1 MTKLTFLGAAGNVT
15 GSRYLFEDK
24 STQLLVDCGLYQE
37 REFQSRN
44 WDPSPLE
51 PSKLEAVLLTHAH
64 LDHIGL
70 LPKLVRDGFKG
81 KIYATDATLEMA
93 EVMLLDS
100 ARIQEEDADAKKRR
114 HRREGRKGPYPEEPL
129 YTVEDAEACFPLFRP
144 ADYDKPVD
152 FNGVRATFLNAGH
165 VMGSAMVFLEF
176 KSGNPSGEGRSIC
189 FSGDVGR
196 PDRPL
201 EEAPLSPTVPDYLV
215 VESTYGDREH
225 PPVAEVEGRFAE
237 IINETA
243 RRGGN
248 VIIPAFALERT
259 QEILYYL
266 KRLQATGRVPKL
278 PVFVDSPMAIK
289 LTGIFS
295 RHPELWGGDI
305 EGYKKGSPFDFPG
318 LSLTSSAAES
328 RAIAGQKGSSIIIAG
343 SGMATGGRI
352 KHHLVSNIS
361 RPESTILFVGYQAR
375 GTLGRVITTGT
386 TPVRILGRQYDVKAK
401 IEQLHGMSAH
411 ADRTELLEWT
421 SHFAKPPIQ
430 VFVTHGEEDA
440 AASFAEVLR
449 QRTGWTVVMPKYGQ
463 SFEL

>member
-1 MTKLTFLGAAGNVT
+1 MPKLTFLGAAGNVT
-15 GSRYLFEDK
+15 GSRYLFEDRA
-24 STQLLVDCGLYQE
+24 TQLLVDCGLYQE

-64 LDHIGL
+64 LDHCGL
-70 LPKLVRDGFKG
+70 LPKLVRDGFRG

-114 HRREGRKGPYPEEPL
+114 HRREGRRGPHPEEPL
-129 YTVEDAEACFPLFRP
+129 YTVEDAEACFPLFQP
-144 ADYDKPVD
+144 VEYGKPVD
-152 FNGVRATFLNAGH
+152 LDGLKASFVNAGH
-165 VMGSAMVFLEF
+165 VMGSAMIYLDF
-176 KSGNPSGEGRSIC
+176 KSGNETRTIC

-196 PDRPL
+196 PERPL
-201 EEAPLSPTVPDYLV
+201 EESPVSPTTPDYLV
-215 VESTYGDREH
+215 VESTYGDRDH
-225 PPVAEVEGRFAE
+225 PPAAEVEGRFAE
-237 IINETA
+237 VINETA

-248 VIIPAFALERT
+248 LVIPAFALERT
-259 QEILYYL
+259 QEILFYL
-266 KRLQATGRVPKL
+266 KRLLATGKVPRL
-278 PVFVDSPMAIK
+278 PVYVDSPMAIK
-289 LTGIFS
+289 LTGIFT

-328 RAIAGQKGSSIIIAG
+328 RAIAGRKGSSIIIAG

-352 KHHLVSNIS
+352 KHHLINNIS
-361 RPESTILFVGYQAR
+361 RGESTILFVGYQAR
-375 GTLGRVITTGT
+375 GTLGREIVQGT
-386 TPVRILGRQYDVKAK
+386 NPVRILGARHEVKAR
-401 IEQLHGMSAH
+401 IEQLHGLSAH

-421 SHFAKPPIQ
+421 SHFARPPRQ
-430 VFVTHGEEDA
+430 VFVTHGEEEA
-440 AASFAEVLR
+440 AGSFAEALR
-449 QRTGWTVVMPKYGQ
+449 QRTGWTVATPKYGE

>member
-1 MTKLTFLGAAGNVT
+1 MPKLTFLGAAGNVT

-24 STQLLVDCGLYQE
+24 ATQLLVDCGLYQE
-37 REFQSRN
+37 REFLSRN

-64 LDHIGL
+64 LDHCGL

-81 KIYATDATLEMA
+81 KIFATDATLEMV

-129 YTVEDAEACFPLFRP
+129 YTIEDAEACFPLFHP
-144 ADYDKPVD
+144 VEYGQPVD
-152 FNGVRATFLNAGH
+152 FDGLRASFINAGH
-165 VMGSAMVFLEF
+165 VMGSAMIYLDF
-176 KSGNPSGEGRSIC
+176 KSGNESRTIC

-196 PDRPL
+196 PERPL
-201 EEAPLSPTVPDYLV
+201 EESPVSPSTPDYLV
-215 VESTYGDREH
+215 VESTYGDRDH
-225 PPVAEVEGRFAE
+225 PPAAEVEGRFAE

-243 RRGGN
+243 SRGGN
-248 VIIPAFALERT
+248 LIIPAFALERT
-259 QEILYYL
+259 QEILFYL
-266 KRLQATGRVPKL
+266 KRLLASGKVPRL
-278 PVFVDSPMAIK
+278 PVYVDSPMAIK

-318 LSLTSSAAES
+318 LALTSSPAES

-352 KHHLVSNIS
+352 KHHLVNNIS
-361 RPESTILFVGYQAR
+361 RGESTILFAGYQSR
-375 GTLGRVITTGT
+375 GTLGREILQGT
-386 TPVRILGRQYDVKAK
+386 NPVRILGAQHEVKAK
-401 IEQLHGMSAH
+401 IEQLHGLSAH

-421 SHFAKPPIQ
+421 SHLARPPRQ
-430 VFVTHGEEDA
+430 VFVTHGEEEA
-440 AASFAEVLR
+440 AGSFAEALR
-449 QRTGWTVVMPKYGQ
+449 GRTGWNVVTPAYADRY
-463 SFEL
+463 EL